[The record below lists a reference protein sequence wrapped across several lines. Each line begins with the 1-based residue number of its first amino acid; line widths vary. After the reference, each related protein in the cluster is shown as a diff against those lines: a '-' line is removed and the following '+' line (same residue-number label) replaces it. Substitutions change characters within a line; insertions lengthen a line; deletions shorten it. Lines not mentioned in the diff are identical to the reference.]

1 MALTNIM
8 SARDEI
14 IDVLR
19 AKLPDYT
26 KFILPLNAESE
37 IEQNANFSPAIFVRY
52 AGHGAIEQAGD
63 SQSTKQEMRII
74 VALIYRDKRGAV
86 YTDNQAG
93 QLILDIQVALQG
105 YRPAGYYKAING
117 GDVAAPYQ
125 INEQGAMLYPI
136 VFKCEFSLTRQ

>member
-52 AGHGAIEQAGD
+52 AGHGAIDDAGNN
-63 SQSTKQEMRII
+63 QSTKQEMRII

-86 YTDNQAG
+86 YMDNQAG
-93 QLILDIQVALQG
+93 QLILDIQTALQG
-105 YRPAGYYKAING
+105 YRPNGYYKAING

-136 VFKCEFSLTRQ
+136 VFKCEFSLNRQ